1 MAGAFCLFFPSIIHR
16 VSKSCWRVQETEEGE
31 REKERGRKRGGL
43 LMVWGIKAQN
53 KVAEIHTH
61 KPRRAGE
68 ATHCG
73 LLVEERWFES
83 LELREALG
91 WVWSAPARAV
101 FRISCLS
108 IASRSPDCK
117 VTQSH
122 ILIQFS
128 GKHELLSGVT
138 FIFFYP
144 TAPECSLSS
153 RVLWKACRTN
163 ISRLTG
169 SSPLQILEL
178 ESFIGTVPCIRW
190 KYTTGRRCCATIS
203 SQSSCHLYLT
213 VIYRLQSVDVISG
226 VAHKSAPCTY
236 VGPPF

>member
-1 MAGAFCLFFPSIIHR
+1 
-16 VSKSCWRVQETEEGE
+16 
-31 REKERGRKRGGL
+31 
-43 LMVWGIKAQN
+43 MVWGIKAQN

-73 LLVEERWFES
+73 LLVEEWWFES

-117 VTQSH
+117 VTQSY
-122 ILIQFS
+122 ILIRFS
-128 GKHELLSGVT
+128 GKHELLSGVKII
-138 FIFFYP
+138 FFFFFYP
-144 TAPECSLSS
+144 TAPECSFCPAEFSG
-153 RVLWKACRTN
+153 KHAGTN

-169 SSPLQILEL
+169 SSSLQILEL
-178 ESFIGTVPCIRW
+178 DSFTGTAPCIRW
-190 KYTTGRRCCATIS
+190 NHTTGRRCCATIS

-213 VIYRLQSVDVISG
+213 VIYRLQSVNVTSDI
-226 VAHKSAPCTY
+226 AHKSRLCTY
-236 VGPPF
+236 VGPPLLIHLLLHLHWTNK

>member
-16 VSKSCWRVQETEEGE
+16 VSKSCWRVQETEGE
-31 REKERGRKRGGL
+31 RKREKGGEWGGL

-73 LLVEERWFES
+73 PLVEKWWFES
-83 LELREALG
+83 LELRKALG
-91 WVWSAPARAV
+91 WVWSAPSRAV

-122 ILIQFS
+122 ILIWFC
-128 GKHELLSGVT
+128 GKHELLSSVT
-138 FIFFYP
+138 FIFLYP
-144 TAPECSLSS
+144 TAPERSLSC
-153 RVLWKACRTN
+153 RFLWKGHNN
-163 ISRLTG
+163 IYRVIG
-169 SSPLQILEL
+169 SFPLQILESL
-178 ESFIGTVPCIRW
+178 FNMIL
-190 KYTTGRRCCATIS
+190 CAGFL
-203 SQSSCHLYLT
+203 QVNL
-213 VIYRLQSVDVISG
+213 RL
-226 VAHKSAPCTY
+226 
-236 VGPPF
+236 